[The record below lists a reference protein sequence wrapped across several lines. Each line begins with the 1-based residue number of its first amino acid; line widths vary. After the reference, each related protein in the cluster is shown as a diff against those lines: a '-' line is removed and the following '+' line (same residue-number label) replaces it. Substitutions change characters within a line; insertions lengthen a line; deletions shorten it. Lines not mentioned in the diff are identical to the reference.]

1 MDHFNSNSIRSA
13 VMINSDHLAV
23 KSFALKN
30 VDGSTDDVQ
39 RAVRLYYA
47 VRDGFRYDPYK
58 VDLSIEGL
66 KASRVLEDGF
76 GWCIPKAVLLAA
88 ACRVVGIPAR
98 LGLADVQNH
107 MSTARLR
114 EIMGTDI
121 FYRHGY
127 TAIFLNGRWL
137 KATPAFNL
145 ELCQKMRLHPLAFDG
160 KQDSIYHPY
169 DLDGNRHMEY
179 VSMQGEHDDV
189 PREDLLNVFAIHYPH
204 MKRLDQASWDD
215 DVNAEVNN

>member
-1 MDHFNSNSIRSA
+1 
-13 VMINSDHLAV
+13 MINSDHLAV
-23 KSFALKN
+23 KSFALKK
-30 VDGSTDDVQ
+30 VDGSTDDVE
-39 RAVRLYYA
+39 RAVRLYHA

-98 LGLADVQNH
+98 LGLADVRNH

-127 TAIFLNGRWL
+127 TAIYLNGRWL

-145 ELCQKMRLHPLAFDG
+145 ELCEKMRLHPLAFDG
-160 KQDSIYHPY
+160 EQDSIYHPY

-189 PREDLLNVFAIHYPH
+189 PREDLLHVFATHYPH
-204 MKRLDQASWDD
+204 MKRLDLASWDD
-215 DVNAEVNN
+215 DVNAEVNH

>member
-30 VDGSTDDVQ
+30 IDGSTDDVQ

-189 PREDLLNVFAIHYPH
+189 PREDLLNVFAMHYPH

>member
-160 KQDSIYHPY
+160 EQDSIYHPY

>member
-1 MDHFNSNSIRSA
+1 MSQSLELAIMSA
-13 VMINSDHLAV
+13 EMINSDHPAV
-23 KSFALKN
+23 QNFAWKTVHGLN
-30 VDGSTDDVQ
+30 SDLD
-39 RAVRLYYA
+39 RAVSLYYA

-58 VDLSIEGL
+58 VDLSVEGL
-66 KASRVLEDGF
+66 KANRVLEDGY

-88 ACRVVGIPAR
+88 SCRVLGIPAR
-98 LGLADVQNH
+98 LGLADVRNH

-127 TAIFLNGRWL
+127 TAIYLNGHWL

-145 ELCQKMRLHPLAFDG
+145 ELCQKMRLHPLEFDG
-160 KQDSIYHPY
+160 QQDSIYHPY

-179 VSMQGEHDDV
+179 VAMQGEHDDV
-189 PREDLLNVFAIHYPH
+189 PREDLLQVFATHYPQ

-215 DVNAEVNN
+215 DIQLESQV

>member
-30 VDGSTDDVQ
+30 IDGSNDDVQ

-98 LGLADVQNH
+98 LGLADIQNH

-189 PREDLLNVFAIHYPH
+189 PREDLLNVFAMHYPH